1 MKWKMAGTK
10 KTGQMTSEAA
20 KEIANRIDS
29 LEKQA
34 SHKALSPMDVRI
46 TKGSCVDPLGK
57 VPEIGDLDNFGLYVD
72 DNPSRLITLGRVYEG
87 STTIHNILL
96 GNDQM
101 KVGVQEV
108 RDANAHILVPI
119 QEDKQV
125 AEAPAKL
132 VHMPNLDV
140 DLLYLMTLTIPQ
152 LFLKLL
158 QVSWDAMHIG
168 KFVILPKDNV
178 VIWFCSLHKRP
189 DNYLKEIINGALKG
203 FNDGQGSKS
212 KASIR

>member
-1 MKWKMAGTK
+1 MIGSSSW
-10 KTGQMTSEAA
+10 
-20 KEIANRIDS
+20 S
-29 LEKQA
+29 LIFCV
-34 SHKALSPMDVRI
+34 S

-119 QEDKQV
+119 QEV
-125 AEAPAKL
+125 HL
-132 VHMPNLDV
+132 VGRALN
-140 DLLYLMTLTIPQ
+140 T
-152 LFLKLL
+152 FLAWSTHLVK
-158 QVSWDAMHIG
+158 
-168 KFVILPKDNV
+168 
-178 VIWFCSLHKRP
+178 SLS
-189 DNYLKEIINGALKG
+189 E
-203 FNDGQGSKS
+203 
-212 KASIR
+212 